1 MTEVPTK
8 VQTSLPPKDQKSE
21 QRVVSFFDNY
31 FTKPIEVSANDY
43 DAVIGFFSK
52 RGFDKVAA
60 ASVGQALLT
69 QAKLDSVI
77 VFELVDT
84 LKGLTEVQLSQVV
97 AQVLNF
103 QRNKSS
109 TIGFKVEPTFEYGE
123 RRNVVV

>member
-69 QAKLDSVI
+69 QAKLVSVN

>member
-69 QAKLDSVI
+69 QAKLDSVN

>member
-1 MTEVPTK
+1 MTSI
-8 VQTSLPPKDQKSE
+8 QTSLPPKDKKSE
-21 QRVVSFFDNY
+21 QRVVEFFDNY
-31 FTKPIEVSANDY
+31 FTKPIQVSANDY
-43 DAVIGFFSK
+43 DAVVGVFSK
-52 RGFDKVAA
+52 RNFDKVAA

-69 QAKLDSVI
+69 QAKIDNVN

-84 LKGLTEVQLSQVV
+84 LKGLSEVQLSKVV

-109 TIGFKVEPTFEYGE
+109 TIGFKISPTFEYGE

>member
-52 RGFDKVAA
+52 IFGPKRKR
-60 ASVGQALLT
+60 SE
-69 QAKLDSVI
+69 S
-77 VFELVDT
+77 
-84 LKGLTEVQLSQVV
+84 QLCGI
-97 AQVLNF
+97 
-103 QRNKSS
+103 QRHSREQDHR
-109 TIGFKVEPTFEYGE
+109 T
-123 RRNVVV
+123 

>member
-1 MTEVPTK
+1 MTSI
-8 VQTSLPPKDQKSE
+8 QTSLPPKEKKSE
-21 QRVVSFFDNY
+21 QRVVEFFDNY
-31 FTKPIEVSANDY
+31 FTKPIQVSANDY
-43 DAVIGFFSK
+43 DAVVGFFSK
-52 RGFDKVAA
+52 RNFDKVAA

-69 QAKLDSVI
+69 QAKIDNVN

-84 LKGLTEVQLSQVV
+84 LKGLSEVQLSKVV

-109 TIGFKVEPTFEYGE
+109 TIGFKISPTFEYGE

>member
-69 QAKLDSVI
+69 QAKLDSVN
-77 VFELVDT
+77 VFELIDT